1 MQAERYYALY
11 ESKVERPQFR
21 VMKNKTKKTVDNA
34 PKKVQDVQSAVYG
47 AQER

>member
-1 MQAERYYALY
+1 MQAERDDALY
-11 ESKVERPQFR
+11 QSYVDISQVR
-21 VMKNKTKKTVDNA
+21 VMKKKTKKTVDNA